1 MTPSINRLAYHSKA
15 LGEYILSSE
24 WDLVEE
30 EFRSFG
36 ASVTSLEQ
44 FRRWVTGYMYY
55 NALVC
60 ACGGNEQDIST
71 QLEADYEELQE
82 LVGADV
88 VVTQ

>member
-30 EFRSFG
+30 EFVDG
-36 ASVTSLEQ
+36 GITSLEQ
-44 FRRWVTGYMYY
+44 FRSWVTGYMYY

-60 ACGGNEQDIST
+60 VCGGNEQDINT
-71 QLEADYEELQE
+71 QLEADYEELQA